1 MVIENWKNGREHI
14 ECTKVGDSY
23 GCKMMHGNM
32 KAKGMNVGEI
42 KIGTILDEI
51 SLEAQTNRQNVAGH
65 SLNPKVYNSKYFG
78 HKINYDQ
85 NEKLGMFDELFMCVL
100 EMDFPVK

>member
-1 MVIENWKNGREHI
+1 
-14 ECTKVGDSY
+14 
-23 GCKMMHGNM
+23 M

-51 SLEAQTNRQNVAGH
+51 ILEGQTNRQNVPGC
-65 SLNPKVYNSKYFG
+65 SLNPTVYNSKYFD

-85 NEKLGMFDELFMCVL
+85 NEKLGMFDELFKCVL